1 MSDWFDAEEHVER
14 AHEHYEAGRWA
25 EAESELRYA
34 LSLHPDRADWHFNLG
49 LTLDAAGKHEDAL
62 QAFRDAHD
70 LDPAE
75 SSPMLAIGAVYLRM
89 DKVHDAI
96 RWFEQAAR
104 AKPDRQEA
112 YVHLIDAYTR
122 LERHDDAETA
132 FYQALHC
139 RVDQADQRP
148 ENTEDSLPSDGVHP
162 HDLPP
167 RRSADASVEHE
178 ALAYAHIAE
187 SLSERGQLDR
197 AIWCLREALRLSPD
211 LPRSHSRLADLYAET
226 GKLERARQLY
236 LRELRASPGDLDTLL
251 GLGRLLVRMNR
262 LGEASEKFR
271 RILEI
276 ESDHPDAHFE
286 LAGLAEREGRV
297 KEAIAG
303 FRLVLRLDTDYPGV
317 RRRLAGLLIKS
328 GERDAAAALL
338 LRDLRDAQRDIDS
351 FGDDELDELG
361 ELLASVDRPEEASI
375 AFRWLSLRHPQ
386 DPDALHRFG
395 ASLLL
400 AGNRIEGS
408 RAERRAVLLSGGA
421 HLRAIQNLAIAA
433 IDEGRWGRAR
443 ILTQAA
449 SELDHEDAGSRRLRA
464 RLRLHSLAWA
474 ATLGLRGAMR
484 LVRLVGRSR
493 AG

>member
-49 LTLDAAGKHEDAL
+49 LTLDAAGKHDDAL
-62 QAFRDAHD
+62 QAFRDAHE

-89 DKVHDAI
+89 DKVAEAI

-112 YVHLIDAYTR
+112 YVHLIDGYTR
-122 LERHDDAETA
+122 LGRHEDAETA

-139 RVDQADQRP
+139 RSDAVEPRG
-148 ENTEDSLPSDGVHP
+148 EPSDDGPSVDGLHP

-167 RRSADASVEHE
+167 KRSADATVEHE
-178 ALAYAHIAE
+178 AMAYAHIAE
-187 SLSERGQLDR
+187 SLAARGHLDR
-197 AIWCLREALRLSPD
+197 AIWCLREALRLSPE

-236 LRELRASPGDLDTLL
+236 LRELRASPGDIDTLL

-262 LGEASEKFR
+262 LGEAGEKFR
-271 RILEI
+271 RVLEI

-286 LAGLAEREGRV
+286 IADLAHREGRS
-297 KEAIAG
+297 KEAAAG
-303 FRLVLRLDTDYPGV
+303 FRLVLRLDPDYPGV
-317 RRRLAGLLIKS
+317 RRRLASLLIPM
-328 GERDAAAALL
+328 GERDSAAALL
-338 LRDLRDAQRDIDS
+338 LRELRDAQRDLDS
-351 FGDDELDELG
+351 FEDAELDDLG
-361 ELLASVDRPEEASI
+361 ELLTRVERPGDAAI
-375 AFRWLSLRHPQ
+375 AFRWLSLRR
-386 DPDALHRFG
+386 PDDAEAHHRLG

-400 AGNRIEGS
+400 AGS
-408 RAERRAVLLSGGA
+408 RAEGARAERLALRLSGGS
-421 HLRAIQNLAIAA
+421 HLHALQNLAIAA
-433 IDEGRWGRAR
+433 IEDGRWSRAR
-443 ILTQAA
+443 AFCRAA

-464 RLRLHSLAWA
+464 RLRLHALAWSIGLIGRA
-474 ATLGLRGAMR
+474 AMSARR
-484 LVRLVGRSR
+484 LVRRSR
-493 AG
+493 A